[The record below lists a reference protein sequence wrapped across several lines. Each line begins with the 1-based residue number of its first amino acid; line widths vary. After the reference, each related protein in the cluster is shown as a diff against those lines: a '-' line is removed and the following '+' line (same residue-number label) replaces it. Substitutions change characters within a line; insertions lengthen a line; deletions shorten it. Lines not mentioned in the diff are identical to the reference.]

1 MQLKAKKRILVC
13 KKTQKAESDI
23 LELKRDLSTYESN
36 FVNKSYEM
44 VGSLSSV
51 EIENT
56 ALSTFKTKNSSQT

>member
-1 MQLKAKKRILVC
+1 LQLKAKKRILIC

-44 VGSLSSV
+44 VGLQLTSIKRRV
-51 EIENT
+51 Q
-56 ALSTFKTKNSSQT
+56 AAQ

>member
-44 VGSLSSV
+44 VGLQLTS
-51 EIENT
+51 I
-56 ALSTFKTKNSSQT
+56 

>member
-44 VGSLSSV
+44 VGLQLTSIQRRV
-51 EIENT
+51 Q
-56 ALSTFKTKNSSQT
+56 AAQ